1 MTMAKNTKT
10 ILVSLCLA
18 LWASALSAQAHYSFD
33 YRQFRYEM
41 TVYFSLQNGDAMV
54 AVPDNYEVAAFV
66 GDECRGVATFENQIS
81 AQGVA
86 LKYGFLKV
94 YSNEEKGET
103 VTFKCFDKNV
113 TKERLFTDVSVP
125 FEADTNVGYPSSPK
139 PLVLEYNITA
149 GTDYADM
156 GTVEGSGVVKSGTS
170 VTVTATPLEGYQFVR
185 WSNGVSGNPYTFV
198 ADKDVTLKAEFAP
211 KQYTM
216 TFVLDNG
223 QDNIT
228 LTQDYKSAVVPP
240 TGFEK
245 TGHEFTGWYES
256 LPSTMPARDTT
267 FIALWTT
274 KQYQLTFKTE
284 DEIILEAPIHY
295 GTSVYDLIPVDK
307 IPQKEGY
314 TFVGWDPQVDFT
326 VTMPAHDQVYT
337 AQYTVNQYKVTF
349 VASGEIVKTGYQDYH
364 STIVKPADP
373 TGTGFTFTGW
383 EPEVDD
389 VVPAH
394 DVVYTAA
401 FNRDSYYATFIVDDS
416 VAKKTLLDYEAEI
429 VKPNNPVKTGY
440 TFKGWQPEVPDKM
453 KAHDMTFTA
462 LFDINKYGIT
472 WETNGSYTD
481 SVTYL
486 SPITKPGDPIKEG
499 YTFTGWDKEIPAT
512 MPAEDLTFTAQ
523 FSVNKYLVK
532 FVVDSEVFKADSI
545 AYGDP
550 ITADAPVKTG
560 YTFTGWS
567 PALEEGATV
576 PAMDV
581 TYTAQFSI
589 NQYSVTFKTNDTD
602 TLSTIKQDYASEI
615 VAPDAPRKTG
625 FTFKGWTPEVPA
637 TVPDNDLVFVA
648 NYERN
653 SYLAS
658 FVVDGDTVSQT
669 VLYGSEITKL
679 ADPVKNGFTFT
690 GWTPTIPVAMPDGN
704 LTFTAGWSR
713 NNYNVNWLADGD
725 TLRVDTLAFETIIVK
740 PADPTKEGYTFTGWD
755 KEIPATVPAEDLTFT
770 AQFTINQYTMTFV
783 LDNGQ
788 ENIVK
793 TQNYATALEAPV
805 PTKTGFTFKGWS
817 TAVPATVPAQ
827 DSTFTALW
835 ERNSYKLTFVVD
847 GKETQT
853 AVDYEAAITK
863 PADPTKEGYTFTG
876 WDKEIPATMPA
887 ADLTITAQFKVNKY
901 AVIYMV
907 NDTVWACDSVAYGE
921 PIVLRKYESTERY
934 IFNQWNSTETYT
946 TMSAHDVVFVADIT
960 DGITFIGAAKGRVT
974 VFTVDGRLVARG
986 IAADQ
991 LQKRLP
997 KGLYIVNG
1005 RKIVIK

>member
-1 MTMAKNTKT
+1 MIKNTKT
-10 ILVSLCLA
+10 ILVSLCMA

-33 YRQFRYEM
+33 YRQFRYDM
-41 TVYFSLQNGDAMV
+41 TVYFSLQNGNDMV
-54 AVPDNYEVAAFV
+54 AVPDNFEVAAFV

-81 AQGVA
+81 AEGIS

-94 YSNEEKGET
+94 YSNVESGET
-103 VTFKCFDKNV
+103 VTFKCFDKTV
-113 TKERLFTDVSVP
+113 TKERSFAGVSVP
-125 FEADTNVGYPSSPK
+125 FIADTNVGYPSSPQ

-156 GTVEGSGVVKSGTS
+156 GTVDGSAVVKSGTS
-170 VTVTATPLEGYQFVR
+170 VTLTATPFEGYQFVG

-198 ADKDVTLKAEFAP
+198 VDKDVTLKAEFAP
-211 KQYTM
+211 QQYTM

-228 LTQDYKSAVVPP
+228 LTQDYKSAIVPP

-245 TGHEFTGWYES
+245 TGFTFAGWNVDV
-256 LPSTMPARDTT
+256 PSTMPARDTT
-267 FIALWTT
+267 FTAQWSRNNYSLIFVSEGNTISESSIPFEA
-274 KQYQLTFKTE
+274 
-284 DEIILEAPIHY
+284 EITAPAE
-295 GTSVYDLIPVDK
+295 T
-307 IPQKEGY
+307 PQKEGY
-314 TFVGWDPQVDFT
+314 TFTGWDPQLAL
-326 VTMPAHDQVYT
+326 TMPAHDQTYT
-337 AQYTVNQYKVTF
+337 AQFSINQYKVTF
-349 VASGEIVKTGYQDYH
+349 VANGVIVKSEYQDFGSAIITPVAPTVEG
-364 STIVKPADP
+364 ST
-373 TGTGFTFTGW
+373 FLGW
-383 EPEVDD
+383 NPNVDTT
-389 VVPAH
+389 VPAH
-394 DVVYTAA
+394 DVTYTARYDR
-401 FNRDSYYATFIVDDS
+401 RDYYATFIVDGEVKQNSKVTFGDPI
-416 VAKKTLLDYEAEI
+416 VAPA
-429 VKPNNPVKTGY
+429 NPDKQGY
-440 TFKGWQPEVPDKM
+440 TFTGWQPALPQAMPDY
-453 KAHDMTFTA
+453 DMAFTA
-462 LFDINKYGIT
+462 TFELNKYAVT
-472 WETNGSYTD
+472 WKVDDQARVD

-499 YTFTGWDKEIPAT
+499 HTFIRWDNEIPAT
-512 MPAEDLTFTAQ
+512 MPAENLTFTAQ

-532 FVVDSEVFKADSI
+532 FVVDSEVFKENSI

-550 ITADAPVKTG
+550 ITADAPVKPG

-576 PAMDV
+576 PARDV

-589 NQYSVTFKTNDTD
+589 NQYSVTFKTNETD

-625 FTFKGWTPEVPA
+625 FTFTGWTPEVPA
-637 TVPDNDLVFVA
+637 AVPDNDLVFIA

-653 SYLAS
+653 SYQAV
-658 FVVDGDTVSQT
+658 FIADGDTIQNQSIA
-669 VLYGSEITKL
+669 YEGSLTAP
-679 ADPVKNGFTFT
+679 ADPVKTGFTFT
-690 GWTPTIPVAMPDGN
+690 GWTPTIPVAMPDGD

-713 NNYNVNWLADGD
+713 NNYNVTWLVDGD
-725 TLRVDTLAFETIIVK
+725 TLRVDTLAFEATIVK
-740 PADPTKEGYTFTGWD
+740 PADPTKEGHTFTGWD
-755 KEIPATVPAEDLTFT
+755 KEIPATVPANDLTFT
-770 AQFTINQYTMTFV
+770 AKWTINQYTMTFV

-793 TQNYATALEAPV
+793 TQDFATALTAPV

-827 DSTFTALW
+827 DSTFTAQW

-847 GKETQT
+847 GKETT
-853 AVDYEAAITK
+853 TSVAYEAAITK

-887 ADLTITAQFKVNKY
+887 GDLKITALFQVNKY

-907 NDTVWACDSVAYGE
+907 DNKEWARDSVAYGE
-921 PIVLRKYESTERY
+921 QIVLRTYESTDRY
-934 IFNQWNSTETYT
+934 TFNEWDSDATYT
-946 TMSAHDVVFVADIT
+946 TMPAHDIVYVADIT
-960 DGITFIGAAKGRVT
+960 DGITLIGAAKGRVS

-986 IAADQ
+986 VAADQ

-997 KGLYIVNG
+997 KGMYIING
-1005 RKIVIK
+1005 RKTLIK

>member
-1 MTMAKNTKT
+1 M
-10 ILVSLCLA
+10 A

-33 YRQFRYEM
+33 YRQFRYDM
-41 TVYFSLQNGDAMV
+41 TVYFSLQNGNDMV
-54 AVPDNYEVAAFV
+54 AVPDNFEVAAFV

-81 AQGVA
+81 AEGIS

-94 YSNEEKGET
+94 YSNVESGET
-103 VTFKCFDKNV
+103 VTFKCFDKTV
-113 TKERLFTDVSVP
+113 TKERSFAGVSVP
-125 FEADTNVGYPSSPK
+125 FIADTNVGYPSSPQ

-156 GTVEGSGVVKSGTS
+156 GTVDGSAVVKSGTS
-170 VTVTATPLEGYQFVR
+170 VTLTATPFEGYQFVG

-198 ADKDVTLKAEFAP
+198 VDKDVTLKAEFAP
-211 KQYTM
+211 QQYTM

-228 LTQDYKSAVVPP
+228 LTQDYKSAIVPP

-245 TGHEFTGWYES
+245 TGFTFAGWNVDV
-256 LPSTMPARDTT
+256 PSTMPARDTT
-267 FIALWTT
+267 FTAQWSRNNYSLIFVSEGNTISESSIPFEA
-274 KQYQLTFKTE
+274 
-284 DEIILEAPIHY
+284 EITAPAE
-295 GTSVYDLIPVDK
+295 T
-307 IPQKEGY
+307 PQKEGY
-314 TFVGWDPQVDFT
+314 TFTGWDPQLAL
-326 VTMPAHDQVYT
+326 TMPAHDQTYT
-337 AQYTVNQYKVTF
+337 AQFSINQYKVTF
-349 VASGEIVKTGYQDYH
+349 VANGVIVKSEYQDFGSAIITPVAPTVEG
-364 STIVKPADP
+364 ST
-373 TGTGFTFTGW
+373 FLGW
-383 EPEVDD
+383 NPNVDTT
-389 VVPAH
+389 VPAH
-394 DVVYTAA
+394 DVTYTARYDR
-401 FNRDSYYATFIVDDS
+401 RDYYATFIVDGEVKQNSKVTFGDPI
-416 VAKKTLLDYEAEI
+416 VAPA
-429 VKPNNPVKTGY
+429 NPDKQGY
-440 TFKGWQPEVPDKM
+440 TFTGWQPALPQAMPDY
-453 KAHDMTFTA
+453 DMAFTA
-462 LFDINKYGIT
+462 TFELNKYAVT
-472 WETNGSYTD
+472 WKVDDQARVD

-499 YTFTGWDKEIPAT
+499 HTFIRWDNEIPAT
-512 MPAEDLTFTAQ
+512 MPAENLTFTAQ

-532 FVVDSEVFKADSI
+532 FVVDSEVFKENSI

-550 ITADAPVKTG
+550 ITADAPVKPG

-576 PAMDV
+576 PARDV

-589 NQYSVTFKTNDTD
+589 NQYSVTFKTNETD

-625 FTFKGWTPEVPA
+625 FTFTGWTPEVPA
-637 TVPDNDLVFVA
+637 AVPDNDLVFIA

-653 SYLAS
+653 SYQAV
-658 FVVDGDTVSQT
+658 FIADGDTIQNQSIA
-669 VLYGSEITKL
+669 YEGSLTAP
-679 ADPVKNGFTFT
+679 ADPVKTGFTFT
-690 GWTPTIPVAMPDGN
+690 GWTPTIPVAMPDGD

-713 NNYNVNWLADGD
+713 NNYNVTWLVDGD
-725 TLRVDTLAFETIIVK
+725 TLRVDTLAFEATIVK
-740 PADPTKEGYTFTGWD
+740 PADPTKEGHTFTGWD
-755 KEIPATVPAEDLTFT
+755 KEIPATVPANDLTFT
-770 AQFTINQYTMTFV
+770 AKWTINQYTMTFV

-793 TQNYATALEAPV
+793 TQDFATALTAPV

-827 DSTFTALW
+827 DSTFTAQW

-847 GKETQT
+847 GKETT
-853 AVDYEAAITK
+853 TSVAYEAAITK

-887 ADLTITAQFKVNKY
+887 GDLKITALFQVNKY

-907 NDTVWACDSVAYGE
+907 DNKEWARDSVAYGE
-921 PIVLRKYESTERY
+921 QIVLRTYESTDRY
-934 IFNQWNSTETYT
+934 TFNEWDSDATYT
-946 TMSAHDVVFVADIT
+946 TMPAHDIVYVADIT
-960 DGITFIGAAKGRVT
+960 DGITLIGAAKGRVS

-986 IAADQ
+986 VAADQ

-997 KGLYIVNG
+997 KGMYIING
-1005 RKIVIK
+1005 RKTLIK

>member
-125 FEADTNVGYPSSPK
+125 FVADTNVGYPSSPK

-170 VTVTATPLEGYQFVR
+170 VSVTATPLEGYQFVR

-198 ADKDVTLKAEFAP
+198 VDKDVTLKAEFAP

-245 TGHEFTGWYES
+245 TGHTFAGWNVDV
-256 LPSTMPARDTT
+256 PSTMPARDTT
-267 FIALWTT
+267 FTAQWNRNSYL
-274 KQYQLTFKTE
+274 LTFVGEGQT
-284 DEIILEAPIHY
+284 ISEASVLFDDPI
-295 GTSVYDLIPVDK
+295 TTPDVTPT
-307 IPQKEGY
+307 KEGY
-314 TFVGWDPQVDFT
+314 TFTGWDPQQAL
-326 VTMPAHDQVYT
+326 TMPAHDQVYT
-337 AQYTVNQYKVTF
+337 AQFTINQYKVTF
-349 VASGEIVKTGYQDYH
+349 VANGVIVKSEDQDFG
-364 STIVKPADP
+364 SAIIAPDAPPV
-373 TGTGFTFTGW
+373 GGNTFLGW
-383 EPEVDD
+383 NPNVDTT
-389 VVPAH
+389 VPAH
-394 DVVYTAA
+394 DVTYTASYDR
-401 FNRDSYYATFIVDDS
+401 NDYYATFIVDDEVKQNS
-416 VAKKTLLDYEAEI
+416 QVTFGDPIVAPIDPEKQ
-429 VKPNNPVKTGY
+429 GY
-440 TFKGWQPEVPDKM
+440 TFTGWQPALPQAMPDY
-453 KAHDMTFTA
+453 DMAFTA
-462 LFDINKYGIT
+462 TFELNKYAVT
-472 WETNGSYTD
+472 WKVDEQTRVD

-486 SPITKPGDPIKEG
+486 SPITKPGDPTKEG
-499 YTFTGWDKEIPAT
+499 HTFIRWDNEIPAT

-550 ITADAPVKTG
+550 ITAEAPVKTG

-576 PAMDV
+576 PAKDV

-589 NQYSVTFKTNDTD
+589 NQYSVTFKTNETD

-725 TLRVDTLAFETIIVK
+725 TLRVDTLAFETIIVR
-740 PADPTKEGYTFTGWD
+740 PENPIKEGYSFTGWD
-755 KEIPATVPAEDLTFT
+755 TVIPDSMPANDLTFT

-793 TQNYATALEAPV
+793 KQDYATALEAPV

-827 DSTFTALW
+827 DSTFTAQW

-876 WDKEIPATMPA
+876 WDKEIPAKMPA
-887 ADLTITAQFKVNKY
+887 NDLIFTAQFKVNKY

-946 TMSAHDVVFVADIT
+946 TMPAHDVVFVADIT

-974 VFTVDGRLVARG
+974 AFTVDGRLVARG

>member
-1 MTMAKNTKT
+1 MIMAKNTKT

-94 YSNEEKGET
+94 YSNKEKDET

-125 FEADTNVGYPSSPK
+125 FVADTNVGYPSSPK

-156 GTVEGSGVVKSGTS
+156 GTVEGSGVVKSGSS

-198 ADKDVTLKAEFAP
+198 VDKDVTLKAEFAP

-245 TGHEFTGWYES
+245 TGHTFAGWNVDV
-256 LPSTMPARDTT
+256 PSTMPARDTT
-267 FIALWTT
+267 FTAQWNRNS
-274 KQYQLTFKTE
+274 YQLTFVSEGQT
-284 DEIILEAPIHY
+284 ISEA
-295 GTSVYDLIPVDK
+295 SVLFDDSITTPDVT
-307 IPQKEGY
+307 PTKEGY
-314 TFVGWDPQVDFT
+314 TFTGWDPQQAL
-326 VTMPAHDQVYT
+326 TMPAHDQVYT
-337 AQYTVNQYKVTF
+337 AQFTINQYKVTF
-349 VASGEIVKTGYQDYH
+349 VANGVIVKSEDQDFG
-364 STIVKPADP
+364 SAIIAPDAPPV
-373 TGTGFTFTGW
+373 GGNIFLGW
-383 EPEVDD
+383 NPNVDTT
-389 VVPAH
+389 VPAH
-394 DVVYTAA
+394 DVTYTASY
-401 FNRDSYYATFIVDDS
+401 NRNDYYATFIVDDEVKQNS
-416 VAKKTLLDYEAEI
+416 QVTFGDPIVAPIDPEKQ
-429 VKPNNPVKTGY
+429 GY
-440 TFKGWQPEVPDKM
+440 TFTGWQPALPQAMPDY
-453 KAHDMTFTA
+453 DMAFTA
-462 LFDINKYGIT
+462 TFELNKYAVT
-472 WETNGSYTD
+472 WKVDEQTRVD

-486 SPITKPGDPIKEG
+486 SPITKPADPQKEG
-499 YTFTGWDKEIPAT
+499 HTFTGWDAVIPDA
-512 MPAEDLTFTAQ
+512 MPYDDLTFTAQ

-827 DSTFTALW
+827 DSTFTAQW

-853 AVDYEAAITK
+853 TVDYEAAITK

-887 ADLTITAQFKVNKY
+887 ADLTITAQFQVNKY

-946 TMSAHDVVFVADIT
+946 TMPAHDVVFVADIT